1 MVMVMKHQ
9 VKHRGHRDETP
20 AVSSWKDEPCVV
32 TTYLFMKVRVSNT
45 DTHHRE
51 RKKDITHHR
60 ERKKDIYAKGEKGRA
75 REWAT
80 ERATWRVTGRKR
92 E

>member
-60 ERKKDIYAKGEKGRA
+60 ERKKDICAKGEKGRA
-75 REWAT
+75 RDWAT

>member
-1 MVMVMKHQ
+1 
-9 VKHRGHRDETP
+9 
-20 AVSSWKDEPCVV
+20 VV

-60 ERKKDIYAKGEKGRA
+60 ERKKDITHHRERKKDICAKGEKGRA
-75 REWAT
+75 RDWAT